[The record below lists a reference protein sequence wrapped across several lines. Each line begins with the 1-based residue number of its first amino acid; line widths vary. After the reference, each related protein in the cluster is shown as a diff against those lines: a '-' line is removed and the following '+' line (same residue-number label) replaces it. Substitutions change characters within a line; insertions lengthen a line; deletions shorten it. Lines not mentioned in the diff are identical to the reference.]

1 VPEQLLSDEETRA
14 AFADL
19 RATALADVKAPGP
32 GVARRALR
40 RRRALTSAAAGVAVV
55 AVAGGVAAVAWSA
68 GGSPAPTPGVAD
80 AASTPAR
87 PSLPVPAGAEGGRLS
102 AIARDSL
109 DEPYTMKTTTVGTG
123 VYRYVV
129 VCSGK
134 GTGTATLTTGGK
146 TATGTVT
153 CATPPATSTV
163 ELDVTEAGADL
174 TLRIDWAPGHELR
187 DTADGWAIGV
197 WTTQLD

>member
-1 VPEQLLSDEETRA
+1 MPEQLLSDDETRA

-19 RATALADVKAPGP
+19 RTTALVDVKAPGP
-32 GVARRALR
+32 GAARRALR

-55 AVAGGVAAVAWSA
+55 AVAGGVAAAAWSA
-68 GGSPAPTPGVAD
+68 GGSPAPVVAD

-87 PSLPVPAGAEGGRLS
+87 PSLQVPAGAQGGSLS

-109 DEPYTMKTTTVGTG
+109 DEPYTLKTTTVGTG

-134 GTGTATLTTGGK
+134 GSGTATLTAAGK

-153 CATPPATSTV
+153 CATPPAASTV